1 MGCSAGAAETDEATH
16 VIVARRRFYSMVEM
30 KANVEHIRRLQKL
43 LRRNAQGFTVE
54 ESLNALAA
62 VAAEAIVTL
71 PKADRGKLLNIYG
84 VMVLSYMRQAEEA
97 AGPFGVQVQ

>member
-1 MGCSAGAAETDEATH
+1 
-16 VIVARRRFYSMVEM
+16 MVEL
-30 KANVEHIRRLQKL
+30 KADVENIRRLQRT
-43 LRRNAQGFTVE
+43 LRQAAQHYTVE

-71 PKADRGKLLNIYG
+71 PKAERGKLLNIYG
-84 VMVLSYMRQAEEA
+84 VMVLTYMRQAEEA